1 MPRYQRQAGSL
12 ESGASCFRYTRAT
25 KASKSSEKP
34 KTTETSK
41 ASETAETAE
50 TTNSAGRLVNLEF
63 FGMADS
69 VSSNA
74 ALIVHSECPLCDQG
88 YSRTSAKHKRTF
100 AHLGLIN
107 LPIFS

>member
-1 MPRYQRQAGSL
+1 
-12 ESGASCFRYTRAT
+12 T

-74 ALIVHSECPLCDQG
+74 ALIVHSKCPLCDQG
-88 YSRTSAKHKRTF
+88 YSRASAKQNRTF
-100 AHLGLIN
+100 EPRLFSRASK
-107 LPIFS
+107 PITASSHSMIGGAYCRC